1 MAWFVRD
8 IWHKQH
14 SWYFKIV
21 SNYTCLTAH
30 EIFLQQFRNITRGI
44 YAKNQ
49 YKSSYYLY
57 KFPKHYQLKREQTF
71 YVTSIIYKS

>member
-1 MAWFVRD
+1 MEFQNCVKF
-8 IWHKQH
+8 HLPNG
-14 SWYFKIV
+14 SW
-21 SNYTCLTAH
+21 N
-30 EIFLQQFRNITRGI
+30 FLEQFRNITRGI
-44 YAKNQ
+44 YTKNQ